1 MIGFHQSEIP
11 NRSTKFNHESVKLV
25 GAGSA
30 AKAVLASKE
39 IVTAIKRTEPF
50 VFVISINKL

>member
-1 MIGFHQSEIP
+1 MIGFHQSVIP
-11 NRSTKFNHESVKLV
+11 NRSTKFNHESVKL
-25 GAGSA
+25 GAGAA
-30 AKAVLASKE
+30 AKAVLARKE